1 MPAARSSTGATAAA
15 AAFVFLALLA
25 SPLPASAH
33 DWIGAKGTPDCEC
46 LPHVGKLDCA
56 SIAPIEKA
64 WKTLVSLKCNAT
76 VATSGAKAAAKA
88 KVEML
93 VDATAANATA
103 AAPAP
108 AHAAHAGHE
117 ESEDAALPARVYR
130 CQVDQRCYEA
140 YQLVI
145 AHHYG
150 CAPDFLPLA
159 IAEGIH
165 GFQTPASPVEEDG
178 SAAPDTICQG
188 CFQPRYMKTKGARPP
203 MCPPLSCHH
212 NEEALLGNLTVAA
225 DAGCAKDCSSETCKT
240 AYQFLRVHH
249 EGCVLNDNPMPSRLA
264 ADRLRDACRA
274 HECTFSNG
282 TYAAGNYTVDCKANE
297 KNKGPFRAPLAELMG
312 EEEEEVALDHSAHDH
327 GAASTAPSNVP
338 PAASS
343 AVAVQVSM
351 SVVMMAAAVVVM
363 A

>member
-1 MPAARSSTGATAAA
+1 MPAARSSKATPAAA
-15 AAFVFLALLA
+15 AAVVFLALFVSTA
-25 SPLPASAH
+25 HAH
-33 DWIGAKGTPDCEC
+33 DWIGATGTPDCEC
-46 LPHVGKLDCA
+46 LPHVKLDCTNL
-56 SIAPIEKA
+56 APVEKA
-64 WKTLVSLKCNAT
+64 WKTLVSLECNAT
-76 VATSGAKAAAKA
+76 VATSAASKTATKA

-93 VDATAANATA
+93 ANANTT

-117 ESEDAALPARVYR
+117 ESEMALPARVYR

-140 YQLVI
+140 YQSVI

-203 MCPPLSCHH
+203 LCPKLSCHH
-212 NEEALLGNLTVAA
+212 NEEALLGNITVAA
-225 DAGCAKDCSSETCKT
+225 DADCAKDCSSETCKN

-282 TYAAGNYTVDCKANE
+282 TYAAGNYTVDCKNNE

-312 EEEEEVALDHSAHDH
+312 EEEGEVELDHKAHNH
-327 GAASTAPSNVP
+327 GAASSAPSNVP

-343 AVAVQVSM
+343 AASAALKAGM
-351 SVVMMAAAVVVM
+351 GVVMGAAAAVLVM